1 MTRETEQAIW
11 SRVRGPG
18 AMNAETALLPERLE
32 QLILD
37 QKRNAAQLRQ
47 LSRRLSGP
55 GRAQLARMAGESDD
69 RARELT
75 AVHYLLTGRRLRLQP
90 KPEPLPRD
98 LPEALRTASLR
109 QQEAAR
115 SFAALAGDFSD
126 WSETFSRMGRD
137 SRSMLERITRLLRA
151 QMR

>member
-18 AMNAETALLPERLE
+18 AMNAEQALLPERLE
-32 QLILD
+32 QLVLD
-37 QKRNAAQLRQ
+37 QKQNAEQIRQ
-47 LSRRLSGP
+47 LSGRLSGP
-55 GRAQLARMAGESDD
+55 GRGQLARMAGESDD

-75 AVHYLLTGRRLRLQP
+75 ALHYLLTGRRLRLRP

-98 LPEALRTASLR
+98 LPEALRTVFLR

-115 SFAALAGDFSD
+115 SFAALSGEFSD
-126 WSETFSRMGRD
+126 WAETFSRMERD
-137 SRSMLERITRLLRA
+137 SRSGMDRIARLLRA

>member
-1 MTRETEQAIW
+1 MRHQ
-11 SRVRGPG
+11 RV
-18 AMNAETALLPERLE
+18 AALQR
-32 QLILD
+32 
-37 QKRNAAQLRQ
+37 
-47 LSRRLSGP
+47 S
-55 GRAQLARMAGESDD
+55 GRAD
-69 RARELT
+69 
-75 AVHYLLTGRRLRLQP
+75 AVQP

-137 SRSMLERITRLLRA
+137 SRSTLERITRLLRA